1 MAEHQGAALDD
12 EVARERARGGIVGPE
27 EQSTL
32 PRLDQSVGRSRT
44 RTQAG
49 AALRDRPEQH
59 QGAGAGAGR
68 IGGGEDRA
76 IADGRRAGGAEPAGA
91 EAAGRTVDQVEGG
104 VRADAQGLRR
114 GDHCAE
120 LRGEGVDGRR
130 GRRREGVVVGDEG
143 RAVEAIGG
151 GRHRVRG
158 IKPRRI
164 GHAQGAPGVGSGIE
178 QAIAATSRTVVD
190 LIDDGMKAGGQ
201 RDGYRSYFREGM
213 AGQRIGVDR
222 IAVDIQGEAVVRART
237 EGIGA
242 GSGDLEETGE
252 RRQTG
257 NKAAGSRS
265 GAIREI
271 TVTQSGDLR

>member
-1 MAEHQGAALDD
+1 MAEHQSSALDD

-27 EQSTL
+27 EQSAL

-76 IADGRRAGGAEPAGA
+76 IADSRRAGGAEPAGA
-91 EAAGRTVDQVEGG
+91 EAAGRTIDQVEGG

-120 LRGEGVDGRR
+120 LRREGIDRRR

-178 QAIAATSRTVVD
+178 QAISAAAGTVVD

-222 IAVDIQGEAVVRART
+222 ITVDIQGEAVIRA
-237 EGIGA
+237 GA
-242 GSGDLEETGE
+242 ESVGTGSGHLKETGE
-252 RRQTG
+252 RRQAG